1 MTEPLFDKTMGRE
14 QRSIGPHAVGVSV
27 DTNWTVVIE
36 YECPEGDQGLIRA
49 WGFDC
54 DDEDQANLE
63 LRLLKDGSPVPDYP
77 EGIKA
82 ILGGFRANELEE
94 VWIPIE
100 QGNKVS
106 LQAKLSSGATTAKG
120 RLKGVIWEKEA

>member
-1 MTEPLFDKTMGRE
+1 MTDKRMGRE
-14 QRSIGPHAVGVSV
+14 QRSLGPHAVGVSV
-27 DTNWTVVIE
+27 GTTWKVVIE
-36 YECPEGDQGLIRA
+36 YKCPGGCQGRIRA

-54 DDEDQANLE
+54 DDEDQVNLS

-77 EGIKA
+77 DGIKA

-100 QGNKVS
+100 AGNKVS
-106 LQAKLSSGATTAKG
+106 LQAKLSSGSTTAKG
-120 RLKGVIWEKEA
+120 RFKGVIWEKEL